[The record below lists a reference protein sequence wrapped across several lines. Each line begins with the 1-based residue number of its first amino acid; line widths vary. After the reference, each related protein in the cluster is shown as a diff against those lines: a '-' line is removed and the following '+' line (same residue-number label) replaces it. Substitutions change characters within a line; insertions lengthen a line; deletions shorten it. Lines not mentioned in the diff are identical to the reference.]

1 MRLARFTH
9 HPPSLLLNSR
19 SRVVLVSSNLHAKT
33 GIRVRAGIGIHVG
46 ICVVVQSSRVAIRH
60 GRGENDGVSDY
71 RDNVGSC

>member
-19 SRVVLVSSNLHAKT
+19 SKAVLVSSNLHAKI
-33 GIRVRAGIGIHVG
+33 GIRVRAGIGVHVG
-46 ICVVVQSSRVAIRH
+46 ICVVVQSSGVAIGH

-71 RDNVGSC
+71 RDNMGSC